1 MSRYKIRKE
10 SVDKVFKPI
19 DVLKVEDIVP
29 LGWESP
35 IKTIAE
41 QIYKET
47 ARRLDETVY
56 EAVLNTNVIVDKDE
70 LVKALQYDRD
80 QYDKGY
86 KNGYKACFDEM
97 PKWARQILI
106 RRRENAKQRKAD

>member
-1 MSRYKIRKE
+1 MSRYKISKE
-10 SVDKVFKPI
+10 SVDKFFKPI
-19 DVLKVEDIVP
+19 DVLKVEDIVA

-35 IKTIAE
+35 IKTITE

-70 LVKALQYDRD
+70 LVKALQYDRE

-86 KNGYKACFDEM
+86 KNGYKACFDNL
-97 PKWARQILI
+97 PKWAKDLI
-106 RRRENAKQRKAD
+106 IWSRENEQRKAD

>member
-1 MSRYKIRKE
+1 MSRYKISKE

-19 DVLKVEDIVP
+19 DVLKVVP

-35 IKTIAE
+35 IQTITE

-70 LVKALQYDRD
+70 LVKALQYDRE

-86 KNGYKACFDEM
+86 KNGYKACFDEL
-97 PKWARQILI
+97 PKWARRILI
-106 RRRENAKQRKAD
+106 RRRENAEQR